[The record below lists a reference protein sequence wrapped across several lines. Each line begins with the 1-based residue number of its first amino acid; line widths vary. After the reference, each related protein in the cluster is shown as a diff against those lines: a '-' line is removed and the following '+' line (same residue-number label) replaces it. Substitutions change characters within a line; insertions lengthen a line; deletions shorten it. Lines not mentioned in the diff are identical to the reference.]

1 MLWLCRFENRGR
13 RREHQR
19 GIELNIYG
27 AIIFVIFAGGSG
39 LFAILALTNDAT
51 AITTDGTVMEGTTWD
66 EYEGTREECAEM
78 GYYYDEYGDE
88 YQECD
93 RYETITYY
101 KCSSGVDFS
110 YTLADDPNGTLIA
123 KEETIGWL
131 ESPSSCLNDIK
142 SVYAVNQT
150 VTVHYLSTNPED
162 GSLTEHFPPGVGY
175 FCCSLC
181 FGLLAIPALV
191 LMLTKR
197 GPSVGVKTGGMLAGM
212 RPQRVPITTPT
223 DSNTM
228 GAQPMYEYPNPQSTG
243 QNNQSGGMRGGGMG
257 AGGMMMMASG
267 AAGGAAYNPSTHQAQ
282 AVHGGSA
289 SPGQLPIISEQFRQ
303 NIQSIG
309 ENSYLEGMCA
319 QTGKPVDGKW
329 AKWTLESVQEIDG
342 LYWIVA
348 SSKNTQVS
356 NMDNRARFVLSGTTH
371 DDLIEGHAWNDGKWT
386 PHFSTGKR
394 NGMVFDPQNP
404 PNPVPSA
411 APVAGGMA
419 ASNANTQTQ
428 DGRRKRYSPSKMRGY
443 DRIINQLRL
452 KDQTLSSQGEA
463 IQRIMES
470 NMMDAKTAT
479 QFVTSPYVLK
489 ALGLAGAA
497 GAGAAI
503 GAGVN
508 QASQT
513 SESRLESMKKEAA
526 AFFDSAKPK
535 VNTTPSRPVAKG
547 ESDQCQ
553 HPSCSTSVSA
563 FDFRCFDCRRR
574 FCSAHKGTTFQC
586 ADCAD

>member
-1 MLWLCRFENRGR
+1 M
-13 RREHQR
+13 
-19 GIELNIYG
+19 NIYG
-27 AIIFVIFAGGSG
+27 AIIFVILAGGSG
-39 LFAILALTNDAT
+39 LFAILALTNDVT
-51 AITTDGTVMEGTTWD
+51 AITTDGTVLEGTTWD

-88 YQECD
+88 YEECK

-110 YTLADDPNGTLIA
+110 YTLADDPNGKLIG
-123 KEETIGWL
+123 KEETISWM
-131 ESPSSCLNDIK
+131 ESSSSCLNDIK

-150 VTVHYLSTNPED
+150 VTVHYLSSNPED
-162 GSLTEHFPPGVGY
+162 GSLTQQFPPGVGY

-197 GPSVGVKTGGMLAGM
+197 GQSVGVKTGGMLGGM
-212 RPQRVPITTPT
+212 RPQRIPITTPT

-228 GAQPMYEYPNPQSTG
+228 GAQPMYDYPNPQSTA
-243 QNNQSGGMRGGGMG
+243 QNNQNAGMRVGGMG

-267 AAGGAAYNPSTHQAQ
+267 AAGEAAYNP
-282 AVHGGSA
+282 
-289 SPGQLPIISEQFRQ
+289 
-303 NIQSIG
+303 
-309 ENSYLEGMCA
+309 GM
-319 QTGKPVDGKW
+319 Q
-329 AKWTLESVQEIDG
+329 
-342 LYWIVA
+342 
-348 SSKNTQVS
+348 
-356 NMDNRARFVLSGTTH
+356 
-371 DDLIEGHAWNDGKWT
+371 
-386 PHFSTGKR
+386 
-394 NGMVFDPQNP
+394 PQN
-404 PNPVPSA
+404 VS
-411 APVAGGMA
+411 
-419 ASNANTQTQ
+419 
-428 DGRRKRYSPSKMRGY
+428 RKRYSPSKTRGY

-452 KDQTLSSQGEA
+452 KDQTLSTQGEA
-463 IQRIMES
+463 IHRIVGS

-513 SESRLESMKKEAA
+513 SESRLDTMKKEAA

-574 FCSAHKGTTFQC
+574 FCSAHKGMTFQC
-586 ADCAD
+586 SDCAD

>member
-1 MLWLCRFENRGR
+1 M
-13 RREHQR
+13 
-19 GIELNIYG
+19 NIYG
-27 AIIFVIFAGGSG
+27 VILFLIFAGGSG
-39 LFAILALTNDAT
+39 IFAILAMTNDVT
-51 AITTDGTVMEGTTWD
+51 AITTDGTVLEGTTWS

-88 YQECD
+88 YEECD

-101 KCSSGVDFS
+101 KCGSAVDFS
-110 YTLADDPNGTLIA
+110 YTLADDPDGNLIG
-123 KEETIGWL
+123 KEETVTWG
-131 ESPSSCLNDIK
+131 ESSTPCLNNIK
-142 SVYAVNQT
+142 SAYAVNKT
-150 VTVHYLSTNPED
+150 VTVHYLSDSPND
-162 GSLTEHFPPGVGY
+162 GSLTEQFPPSLGY

-191 LMLTKR
+191 VMLTRK
-197 GPSVGVKTGGMLAGM
+197 GPTVGVKTGGMLPGFG
-212 RPQRVPITTPT
+212 RQRVPISAPI

-228 GAQPMYEYPNPQSTG
+228 GAQPMYNVPTSQNSG
-243 QNNQSGGMRGGGMG
+243 QNNQSGGMRAGGMG

-267 AAGGAAYNPSTHQAQ
+267 AAGGAAYNPARPQAQ
-282 AVHGGSA
+282 AVNGGSA
-289 SPGQLPIISEQFRQ
+289 SRGQLQTISEQLSQ
-303 NIQSIG
+303 NIQNIG
-309 ENSYLEGMCA
+309 ENSHREATCGR
-319 QTGKPVDGKW
+319 TGKPVDGKW
-329 AKWTLESVQEIDG
+329 AKWTFESVEEIDG
-342 LYWIVA
+342 LYWVVA

-356 NMDNRARFVLSGTTH
+356 NMDSKARFVLSGTTY
-371 DDLIEGHAWNDGKWT
+371 DDLIECHAWEGGTWT

-394 NGMVFDPQNP
+394 DGMVFDPNNP
-404 PNPVPSA
+404 PKSA
-411 APVAGGMA
+411 PLAASMAGGIA
-419 ASNANTQTQ
+419 GSNGNRQTQ
-428 DGRRKRYSPSKMRGY
+428 NTRRQSYSPSKMRGY

-463 IQRIMES
+463 INRITAS
-470 NMMDAKTAT
+470 NMMDEKTAT

-503 GAGVN
+503 GAGVK
-508 QASQT
+508 QASEST
-513 SESRLESMKKEAA
+513 ESRLETMKKEAA

-553 HPSCSTSVSA
+553 HPSCTTSVSA

-574 FCSAHKGTTFQC
+574 FCSAHKGMTFQC
-586 ADCAD
+586 SDCAD